1 MGEEVEKLES
11 EIEQTHHQHDRKL
24 AMVKSKLYLLLS
36 AFSVGRELRIDRD
49 KASMDD
55 MFKELQHLA

>member
-1 MGEEVEKLES
+1 M
-11 EIEQTHHQHDRKL
+11 HHQHDRKL
-24 AMVKSKLYLLLS
+24 AMLKSKLYLLLS

>member
-1 MGEEVEKLES
+1 MSEEVEKLEA
-11 EIEQTHHQHDRKL
+11 ETEQMHHQHDRKL
-24 AMVKSKLYLLLS
+24 AMVMSKLYLLLS

-55 MFKELQHLA
+55 MFKEL